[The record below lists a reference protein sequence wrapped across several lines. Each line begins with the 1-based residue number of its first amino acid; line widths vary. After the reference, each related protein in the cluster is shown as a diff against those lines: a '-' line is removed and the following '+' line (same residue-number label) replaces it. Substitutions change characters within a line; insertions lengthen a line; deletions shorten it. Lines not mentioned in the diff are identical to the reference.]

1 MDQLH
6 KPTEDERQR
15 RIGRLVAGKE
25 IVDVVGWYATPSAA
39 KRWLVVAHCP
49 FCGKPF
55 KVKELSLYS
64 KAVNCGCRPRANGV
78 ALRESGNLTISGE
91 RCSVAEGERRRE
103 EAIKAAAVRRHDKAE
118 QDGPL
123 YVPENPSL
131 KKWYGRDAMDR
142 FTKDRVL
149 AYWMTLDHTA
159 CCPAWQDF
167 EKFYG
172 WAIRNGYSREKVLV
186 RLDPTKLMSPLTCK
200 WSLP

>member
-1 MDQLH
+1 M
-6 KPTEDERQR
+6 
-15 RIGRLVAGKE
+15 
-25 IVDVVGWYATPSAA
+25 
-39 KRWLVVAHCP
+39 
-49 FCGKPF
+49 
-55 KVKELSLYS
+55 
-64 KAVNCGCRPRANGV
+64 
-78 ALRESGNLTISGE
+78 
-91 RCSVAEGERRRE
+91 
-103 EAIKAAAVRRHDKAE
+103 
-118 QDGPL
+118 
-123 YVPENPSL
+123 PENPSL

-142 FTKDRVL
+142 FTKDRIL

>member
-1 MDQLH
+1 MDQIH

-103 EAIKAAAVRRHDKAE
+103 EAISAGMTRLNKTARCTCPRTRLSKSGMGGMRWTGSRRIE
-118 QDGPL
+118 SSCTG
-123 YVPENPSL
+123 
-131 KKWYGRDAMDR
+131 
-142 FTKDRVL
+142 
-149 AYWMTLDHTA
+149 
-159 CCPAWQDF
+159 
-167 EKFYG
+167 
-172 WAIRNGYSREKVLV
+172 
-186 RLDPTKLMSPLTCK
+186 
-200 WSLP
+200 

>member
-1 MDQLH
+1 MDQIH

-78 ALRESGNLTISGE
+78 ALRESGNLTVSGE
-91 RCSVAEGERRRE
+91 RCSIA
-103 EAIKAAAVRRHDKAE
+103 
-118 QDGPL
+118 
-123 YVPENPSL
+123 
-131 KKWYGRDAMDR
+131 
-142 FTKDRVL
+142 
-149 AYWMTLDHTA
+149 
-159 CCPAWQDF
+159 
-167 EKFYG
+167 
-172 WAIRNGYSREKVLV
+172 
-186 RLDPTKLMSPLTCK
+186 
-200 WSLP
+200 

>member
-1 MDQLH
+1 
-6 KPTEDERQR
+6 
-15 RIGRLVAGKE
+15 
-25 IVDVVGWYATPSAA
+25 
-39 KRWLVVAHCP
+39 
-49 FCGKPF
+49 
-55 KVKELSLYS
+55 
-64 KAVNCGCRPRANGV
+64 
-78 ALRESGNLTISGE
+78 
-91 RCSVAEGERRRE
+91 
-103 EAIKAAAVRRHDKAE
+103 E

-149 AYWMTLDHTA
+149 VYWMTLDRAA